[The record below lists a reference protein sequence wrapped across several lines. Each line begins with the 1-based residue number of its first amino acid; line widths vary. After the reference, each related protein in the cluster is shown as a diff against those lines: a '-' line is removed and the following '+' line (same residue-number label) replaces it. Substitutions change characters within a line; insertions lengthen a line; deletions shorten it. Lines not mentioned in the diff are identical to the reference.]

1 MLIVKLRGM
10 GWTTEKIAE
19 AVGVGSG
26 TIWRDIDSP
35 AFPNGK
41 AEIPPT
47 VLGKDGKRYPTKY
60 KKRKKKILFP
70 IPQPTILCNRNVYTL
85 YVVVSLVPIL
95 WQFCRVKLTFCL
107 YGAVLCVWCTIIGIM

>member
-1 MLIVKLRGM
+1 MRGVQYGYSLVAPGEPLSVNIPPMLIVKLRGM
-10 GWTTEKIAE
+10 GWTHEKIAE

-60 KKRKKKILFP
+60 KKRKKKDTF
-70 IPQPTILCNRNVYTL
+70 
-85 YVVVSLVPIL
+85 VPDTSTHH
-95 WQFCRVKLTFCL
+95 FV
-107 YGAVLCVWCTIIGIM
+107 